1 MYPCW
6 YKFFGFSVGAQK
18 IQRILKTS
26 VLFRLPE
33 SWEIVKT
40 LSLHNLRQ
48 DPLGTQLSRK
58 LFSIYPRVKSAY
70 KHMEF
75 TLVILDE
82 GGMFLKTTSD
92 TDQYLAFLRKSN
104 IYIIVPSVKEPHR
117 DLRILSCER
126 LFNAQK
132 IGFKGWVY
140 QYLLRTALVK
150 ETEKFFW
157 PNPSEVYGI
166 YDTDARPVDDFGI
179 SDWLIY
185 HKEKAV
191 EKYYGEHQR
200 RVKSYENKEG
210 PDGVRAMEGAGRWA
224 ELFYEAA
231 QEIRAASEAVSL
243 PDQKRQSGRK

>member
-1 MYPCW
+1 MIGW
-6 YKFFGFSVGAQK
+6 SVFLLNFLNFRTLWLSGRTGGGKTALAVRIAYELLDREYVRHVVSNIPMAFATDPWS
-18 IQRILKTS
+18 IQPDEAD
-26 VLFRLPE
+26 RL
-33 SWEIVKT
+33 
-40 LSLHNLRQ
+40 H
-48 DPLGTQLSRK
+48 
-58 LFSIYPRVKSAY
+58 
-70 KHMEF
+70 

-92 TDQYLAFLRKSN
+92 TEQYLAFLRKSN

-157 PNPSEVYGI
+157 PDPSEVYGL